1 MVIDARSQAPFLS
14 RAIAPN
20 ISAVQ
25 LAVPISLMAFVAW
38 TLVGLLL
45 GLAYRAARLNLAG
58 GGGGGPHWG
67 GAPGGAGAGGS
78 IAWPHPSPPFFPPTH
93 SRRDGRPPFEM
104 TPEEAAERMAVF
116 QLVDEMEVGNG
127 GRNPRGE
134 PGALRGG
141 AG

>member
-1 MVIDARSQAPFLS
+1 MAEALAGFVVGYAFSLLFTGVAAMMVIDARSQVPFLS

-58 GGGGGPHWG
+58 GGLGSPNWPFTLGVLVAATAFLAVVYYGWRRLRWPVLLMAAAFAGMFGWGMPHL
-67 GAPGGAGAGGS
+67 
-78 IAWPHPSPPFFPPTH
+78 
-93 SRRDGRPPFEM
+93 
-104 TPEEAAERMAVF
+104 AE
-116 QLVDEMEVGNG
+116 
-127 GRNPRGE
+127 
-134 PGALRGG
+134 LRL
-141 AG
+141 